1 MFQSRETFHGSC
13 HWFITAANV
22 FFLTFKTVLRLKSE
36 AIYTQTSG
44 TLLPPTGWRV
54 YINDTG
60 APEMRGTEKDG
71 IKRSC
76 SENRPDQRVW
86 VRGSIPSGVRH
97 MERGERCN
105 PCCSLGRIT
114 QQLCAV

>member
-22 FFLTFKTVLRLKSE
+22 FFLTFRTVLRLKSE

-60 APEMRGTEKDG
+60 APEMRETEKEPTE
-71 IKRSC
+71 REPS
-76 SENRPDQRVW
+76 RPESVGQ
-86 VRGSIPSGVRH
+86 GFY
-97 MERGERCN
+97 
-105 PCCSLGRIT
+105 SLWCKAHGARRA
-114 QQLCAV
+114 L